1 MEDQKQIEH
10 LEEFIKLNDLK
21 FTEGRRNTDC
31 TVLIGYALYY
41 TYDTKEGKF
50 KSEDTKSVLES
61 ILQDKLKADSELKKE
76 FEKVFE
82 FAKRNKYGKW
92 WEKENNSNRYKLPK

>member
-1 MEDQKQIEH
+1 MNKQIEH

-31 TVLIGYALYY
+31 TILIGYALYY
-41 TYDTKEGKF
+41 TYDVKEGKF
-50 KSEDTKSVLES
+50 KSEDTKLVLES
-61 ILQDKLKADSELKKE
+61 ILEHKLKIDLELKKE

-92 WEKENNSNRYKLPK
+92 WEKEDNRSKYKLLK